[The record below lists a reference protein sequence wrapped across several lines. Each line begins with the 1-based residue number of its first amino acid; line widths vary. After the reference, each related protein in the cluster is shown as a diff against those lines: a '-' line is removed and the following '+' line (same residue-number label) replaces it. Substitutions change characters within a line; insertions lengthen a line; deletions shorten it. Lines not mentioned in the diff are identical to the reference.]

1 MPYTSLHLRTF
12 VALALLVAAPCA
24 AQEVHGAFPVA
35 DSAAVTA
42 LRPSRA
48 TDVFILEPARAIG
61 TALVALLVRV
71 PTNSR
76 LAPSLHACTVTG
88 SEPAHA
94 ACTVLP
100 TPSVESPSTVP
111 YNVDSI
117 AADDVD
123 SDGEPEFRVAI
134 SYQGAWVRPGVG
146 SDFRYLYVVDLVPSA
161 RVALALETHRYTMIS
176 DRAVDRTVTFRDLN
190 GDGHP
195 DAVVEENACSDS
207 TAEPPAESHCRR
219 DTRQYLWNRVSDSWT
234 AASVRR

>member
-1 MPYTSLHLRTF
+1 MPHTALHLPTS

-24 AQEVHGAFPVA
+24 AQEVPGAFPVA

-88 SEPAHA
+88 SEPGRA

-100 TPSVESPSTVP
+100 TPSVGPSDNP

-123 SDGEPEFRVAI
+123 SDGEPELRVAI
-134 SYQGAWVRPGVG
+134 SYQGAWVRLGVG

-219 DTRQYLWNRVSDSWT
+219 NTRQYLWNRVSDSWT